1 MTELDK
7 IARAQMYLEKLANGI
22 DPLTNTEVPQ
32 NDIVNNVRI
41 SRCMFY
47 VSDIL
52 KQIVDNKGKFKA
64 DMPERIPFTVTQEQL
79 SRFEFSDN
87 PLFISEISKRVNA
100 LIDPIYVKELKV
112 TSFTNWLVSIEMLK
126 VVTVNNKNRKQPSV
140 KGNSLGIF
148 SEQRVGQYG
157 TYEAVLYDRNAQ
169 QFIIDNLDAVIH
181 INNSKPSKSE

>member
-7 IARAQMYLEKLANGI
+7 IARAQMYLEKLANGFN
-22 DPLTNTEVPQ
+22 PLTNTEIPQ
-32 NDIVNNVRI
+32 SDIVNNVRI

-64 DMPERIPFTVTQEQL
+64 DMPERIPFTITQEQL
-79 SRFEFSDN
+79 SKFEFSDN

-112 TSFTNWLVSIEMLK
+112 TSFTNWLVSIDLLNI
-126 VVTVNNKNRKQPSV
+126 VTINYKNKKLPTE
-140 KGNSLGIF
+140 KGKSIGIF

-157 TYEAVLYDRNAQ
+157 TYEAVLYNRNAQ

-181 INNSKPSKSE
+181 INNSKSSKSE